1 MFVISFLKTI
11 QRAPIVTTSVVR
23 QASSRVESELSRQ
36 AVRPRAIGRGHIVA
50 ILPRGEA
57 IRNFV
62 QTGALDVVA
71 SAARLTVLSV
81 VPDAA
86 SFKELNERYQSVL
99 PLKGDPERYP
109 VRVLRELLDMA
120 HGRHLWSAAARERSR
135 LRDVEPTTLFKR
147 LKRWGK
153 RVACAPL
160 ANASGIRALE
170 RCERAASRAFCTTE
184 QYQRLYRDVRPT
196 LVFNGSHVRCGIA
209 AIQAIQTAQWLR
221 IPTATF
227 IFSWDNL
234 ALLGR
239 IIPAYDFYLVWNEDM
254 KRQLLRFY
262 PDVSPEN
269 VFVTGTPQFDF
280 HFRRESYWSRGQ
292 FCDKVGADPE
302 RRIVLYSTGMP
313 RHMPGEP
320 LIVEQ
325 IADMLA
331 EMNDLGSPQLLVRVN
346 PRDRTRRFAELQQRR
361 PDILFPESRWI
372 ESRLPTE
379 NDNCMLTNTLR
390 HVDVGINVASTVSL
404 ELCMFDKPIIN
415 VAYNPPG
422 MADVRVPFARYYEYD
437 HYAPV
442 VASGAVQLARTP
454 DEIRVAIRQ
463 ALEDP
468 CLHSVERAALTRLM
482 FGGTLD
488 GRSHERVAEVLLDLA
503 TSNAP
508 NYA

>member
-1 MFVISFLKTI
+1 MLFVISSLKTI
-11 QRAPIVTTSVVR
+11 QRAPIVASSVVR
-23 QASSRVESELSRQ
+23 EASGRVESELGRH
-36 AVRPRAIGRGHIVA
+36 AVCPHAIGRGHVVA

-71 SAARLTVLSV
+71 SAVRLTVLSV

-120 HGRHLWSAAARERSR
+120 HGRYLWSAAARERSR

-153 RVACAPL
+153 RVACAPF

-196 LVFNGSHVRCGIA
+196 LVFNGSHVRCGT

-254 KRQLLRFY
+254 KRQLLKIY
-262 PDVSPEN
+262 PEIPRDN

-280 HFRRESYWSRGQ
+280 HFRRNSYWSREQ
-292 FCDKVGADPE
+292 FCAKVGANPE
-302 RRIVLYSTGMP
+302 QRLVLYSTGMP
-313 RHMPGEP
+313 KHMPGEP

-361 PDILFPESRWI
+361 RDILFPEARWI
-372 ESRLPTE
+372 GSRLPTE
-379 NDNCMLTNTLR
+379 DDNRMLTNILR
-390 HVDVGINVASTVSL
+390 HVDVGVNVASTISL
-404 ELCMFDKPIIN
+404 ELCMFDKPVVN

-422 MADVRVPFARYYEYD
+422 MADVRVPYARYYEYD
-437 HYAPV
+437 HYVPV
-442 VASGAVQLARTP
+442 VAHGAAQLARTP
-454 DEIRVAIRQ
+454 EEMRAAVRQ
-463 ALEDP
+463 ALENP
-468 CLHSVERAALTRLM
+468 GLHRAKREALMTWM
-482 FGGTLD
+482 FGDTLD
-488 GRSHERVAEVLLDLA
+488 GRSYERVAKVLLELA
-503 TSNAP
+503 ASRVPA
-508 NYA
+508 